1 MLKPADRSPPFETAP
16 SPEDGLVVVRPVG
29 GGWAVASDCWG
40 ERLLFS
46 SGAAA
51 ESQARRIS
59 ECLAAIGFDARVDV
73 YDRQNVLVGTFRLF
87 AKL

>member
-1 MLKPADRSPPFETAP
+1 MKAPAASPP
-16 SPEDGLVVVRPVG
+16 PENGLVVVRPVG
-29 GGWAVASDCWG
+29 GGWAVISHHWG

-59 ECLAAIGFDARVDV
+59 ECLAAIGLDARVDV
-73 YDRQNVLVGTFRLF
+73 YDRRNVLVGAFRLF
-87 AKL
+87 AEL